1 MLWTGFIKIDRTIG
15 GNVTKMARGQKL
27 KLTDIICRIIT
38 TDSVPVTLA
47 ERIWMHNLCESNDEA
62 KIMAGQMLC
71 PDFYDPDGVDP
82 MFT

>member
-1 MLWTGFIKIDRTIG
+1 M
-15 GNVTKMARGQKL
+15 TKMARGQKL

-38 TDSVPVTLA
+38 ADSVPVTLA

-82 MFT
+82 AFY

>member
-1 MLWTGFIKIDRTIG
+1 MLWTGFIKKDRTIG

-38 TDSVPVTLA
+38 TDGEVDLS

-62 KIMAGQMLC
+62 KELAGAMLC
-71 PDFYDPDGVDP
+71 PDFYDPDGIDTA
-82 MFT
+82 FS

>member
-38 TDSVPVTLA
+38 TDGEVDLN
-47 ERIWMHNLCESNDEA
+47 ERIWMNKLCESNEEA
-62 KIMAGQMLC
+62 KQLAGAMLC
-71 PDFYDPDGVDP
+71 PDFYDPDGIDTA
-82 MFT
+82 FS

>member
-1 MLWTGFIKIDRTIG
+1 MLWTGFIKKDRTIG

-38 TDSVPVTLA
+38 TDGEVNLS

-62 KIMAGQMLC
+62 KELAGAMLC
-71 PDFYDPDGVDP
+71 PDFYDPDGIDTA
-82 MFT
+82 FS